1 MSKMIAT
8 RDAYKEALVALG
20 EQNPNVVVL
29 DADLAKS
36 TMTIAFAQ
44 RFPERFFS
52 IGIAEANM
60 TGIAAGLAASG
71 KIPFASTFA
80 IFATGRAYEQIRN
93 SIGYPHLNVKIAATH
108 AGITVGEDG
117 ASHQSIEDM
126 GLMRGIPGMVVICPA
141 DAVETTAAVHACA
154 AYEGPVYLR
163 MGRSA
168 VPVIMP
174 EDYQMQ
180 WGKARC
186 LKQGDQVSLITTG
199 MMTAVALEAA
209 EILAAEG
216 ISAEILHVPFVKP
229 LDEAAV
235 LATAKKTGVVVTAE
249 EHSIINGLGSAV
261 AEVLSE
267 NAPTPLVRVGIQDT
281 FGESGKPAQLLEK
294 YGLTAKDIV
303 EAAKR
308 GVAKKSFQAS

>member
-8 RDAYKEALVALG
+8 RDAYKEALVTLG
-20 EQNPNVVVL
+20 QENPNVVVL

-36 TMTIAFAQ
+36 TMTIGFAQ
-44 RFPERFFS
+44 KFPERFFS

-117 ASHQSIEDM
+117 ATHQSIEDM
-126 GLMRGIPGMVVICPA
+126 GLMRGIPGMTVICPA
-141 DAVETTAAVHACA
+141 DGVETAAAVRAIA
-154 AYEGPVYLR
+154 DYVGPVYLR

-174 EDYQMQ
+174 EDYEMN
-180 WGKARC
+180 WGKV
-186 LKQGDQVSLITTG
+186 VSLREGRDVSLVTTG
-199 MMTAVALEAA
+199 MMSAVALEAA
-209 EILAAEG
+209 EALAAEG
-216 ISAEILHVPFVKP
+216 ILAEVLHVPFIKP
-229 LDEAAV
+229 LDQEAIVAS
-235 LATAKKTGVVVTAE
+235 AKKTGAVVTAE

-261 AEVLSE
+261 AECLSE
-267 NAPTPLVRVGIQDT
+267 QAPTPMRRIGIQDT

-303 EAAKR
+303 TAAK
-308 GVAKKSFQAS
+308 QAMQQKRS

>member
-20 EQNPNVVVL
+20 EQNPKVVVL

-126 GLMRGIPGMVVICPA
+126 GLMRGIPGMTVICPA
-141 DAVETTAAVHACA
+141 DAVETTAAVHAIA

-186 LKQGDQVSLITTG
+186 MKSGEQVSLITTG

-209 EILAAEG
+209 DILAEAG
-216 ISAEILHVPFVKP
+216 ISAEVLHVPFIKP
-229 LDEAAV
+229 LDEEAI
-235 LATAKKTGVVVTAE
+235 LATARKTGAVVTAE
-249 EHSIINGLGSAV
+249 EHSIINGLGKTAGSA
-261 AEVLSE
+261 
-267 NAPTPLVRVGIQDT
+267 P
-281 FGESGKPAQLLEK
+281 PA
-294 YGLTAKDIV
+294 
-303 EAAKR
+303 
-308 GVAKKSFQAS
+308 S

>member
-20 EQNPNVVVL
+20 EQNPKVVVL

-117 ASHQSIEDM
+117 ASHQSVEDM
-126 GLMRGIPGMVVICPA
+126 GLMRGIPGMTVLCPA
-141 DAVETTAAVHACA
+141 DAVETAAAVHAIA

-186 LKQGDQVSLITTG
+186 MKSGEQVSLITTG

-209 EILAAEG
+209 DILAEAG
-216 ISAEILHVPFVKP
+216 ISAEVLHVPFIKP
-229 LDEAAV
+229 LDEEAI
-235 LATAKKTGVVVTAE
+235 LATARKTGAVVTAE

-267 NAPTPLVRVGIQDT
+267 KAPTPLVRVGIQDT

-294 YGLTAKDIV
+294 YGLTAKDVV
-303 EAAKR
+303 EAAKKAI
-308 GVAKKSFQAS
+308 AKK

>member
-8 RDAYKEALVALG
+8 RDAYKEALVTLG
-20 EQNPNVVVL
+20 QENPNVVVL

-36 TMTIAFAQ
+36 TMTIGFAQ
-44 RFPERFFS
+44 KFPERFFS

-117 ASHQSIEDM
+117 ATHQSIEDM
-126 GLMRGIPGMVVICPA
+126 GLMRGIPGMAVICPA
-141 DAVETTAAVHACA
+141 DGVETAAAVRAIA
-154 AYEGPVYLR
+154 TYVGPVYLR

-174 EDYQMQ
+174 EDYEMN
-180 WGKARC
+180 WGKAVC
-186 LKQGDQVSLITTG
+186 LREGRDVSLVTTG
-199 MMTAVALEAA
+199 MMSAVALEAA
-209 EILAAEG
+209 EVLAMEGILAEV
-216 ISAEILHVPFVKP
+216 LHVPFIKP
-229 LDEAAV
+229 LDQEAIVAS
-235 LATAKKTGVVVTAE
+235 AKKTGAVVTAE

-261 AEVLSE
+261 AECLSE
-267 NAPTPLVRVGIQDT
+267 QAPTPMRRIGIQDT

-303 EAAKR
+303 AAAK
-308 GVAKKSFQAS
+308 QAMQQKRA

>member
-8 RDAYKEALVALG
+8 RDAYKEALVTLG
-20 EQNPNVVVL
+20 EQNPKVVVL

-117 ASHQSIEDM
+117 ASHQSVEDM
-126 GLMRGIPGMVVICPA
+126 GLMRGIPGMTVLCPA
-141 DAVETTAAVHACA
+141 DAVETAAAVHAIA

-186 LKQGDQVSLITTG
+186 MKSGEQVSLITTG

-209 EILAAEG
+209 DILAEAG
-216 ISAEILHVPFVKP
+216 ISAEVLHVPFIKP
-229 LDEAAV
+229 LDEEAI
-235 LATAKKTGVVVTAE
+235 LATARKTGAVVTAE

-267 NAPTPLVRVGIQDT
+267 KTPTLLVRVGIQDT

-294 YGLTAKDIV
+294 YGLTAKDVV
-303 EAAKR
+303 EAAKKAI
-308 GVAKKSFQAS
+308 AKK

>member
-8 RDAYKEALVALG
+8 RDAYKEALVTLG
-20 EQNPNVVVL
+20 QENPNVVVL

-36 TMTIAFAQ
+36 TMTIGFAQ

-117 ASHQSIEDM
+117 ATHQSIEDM
-126 GLMRGIPGMVVICPA
+126 GLMRGIPGMTVICPA
-141 DAVETTAAVHACA
+141 DGVETAAAVRAIA
-154 AYEGPVYLR
+154 DYVGPVYLR

-174 EDYQMQ
+174 KDYEMS
-180 WGKARC
+180 WGKAVYLRE
-186 LKQGDQVSLITTG
+186 GRDVSLVATG
-199 MMTAVALEAA
+199 MMSAVALEAA
-209 EILAAEG
+209 EVLAAEG
-216 ISAEILHVPFVKP
+216 IGAEVLHVPFIKP
-229 LDEAAV
+229 LDQEAV
-235 LATAKKTGVVVTAE
+235 VATAKKTGAVVTAE

-261 AEVLSE
+261 AECLSE
-267 NAPTPLVRVGIQDT
+267 QAPTPICRIGIQDT

-294 YGLTAKDIV
+294 YSLTAKDIV
-303 EAAKR
+303 AAAKQVMLQKR
-308 GVAKKSFQAS
+308 T

>member
-8 RDAYKEALVALG
+8 RDAYKEALVTLG
-20 EQNPNVVVL
+20 EQNPKVVVL

-126 GLMRGIPGMVVICPA
+126 GLMRGIPGMTVLCPA
-141 DAVETTAAVHACA
+141 DAVETAAAVHAIA

-186 LKQGDQVSLITTG
+186 MKSGEQVSLITTG

-209 EILAAEG
+209 DILAEAG
-216 ISAEILHVPFVKP
+216 ISAEVLHVPFIKP
-229 LDEAAV
+229 LDEEAI
-235 LATAKKTGVVVTAE
+235 LATARKTGAVVTAE

-267 NAPTPLVRVGIQDT
+267 KTPTLLVRVGIQDT

-294 YGLTAKDIV
+294 YGLTAKDVV
-303 EAAKR
+303 EAAKKAI
-308 GVAKKSFQAS
+308 AKK